1 MTESVESLDWIC
13 QRAIEMGASDAKVIK
28 ASDVS
33 VKDWVFYKCK
43 FGCDGFGETL
53 TCPPNSPSP
62 EAFRKVLEG
71 YEWAVLLKFD
81 GMTGEDHLKTTHDVI
96 ADLEREVFL
105 EGYHAAY
112 GLACGPCPYCETCN
126 MKHCIHSEKARPSME
141 ASGIDVY
148 TTVRKAGF
156 SIHVVKTEDDQ
167 PTFFSLLL
175 VQ

>member
-1 MTESVESLDWIC
+1 
-13 QRAIEMGASDAKVIK
+13 MGASAAKAIK
-28 ASDVS
+28 AEDV
-33 VKDWVFYKCK
+33 VVRDWVFYKCK
-43 FGCDGFGETL
+43 FGCDGYGQTL

-62 EAFRKVLEG
+62 EAFRKVLSG

-81 GMTGEDHLKTTHDVI
+81 SININHESRKLHDVI

-105 EGYHAAY
+105 EGFHAAY
-112 GLACGPCPYCETCN
+112 GLACGPCPYCKECN
-126 MKHCIHSEKARPSME
+126 MKSCVHADRARPSME

-156 SIHVVKTEDDQ
+156 SIHVVKNEEDQ
-167 PTFFSLLL
+167 PTYFCLLL